1 MEMRHLGNSG
11 LEVSV
16 IGLGCNNFGRRLDEK
31 QTATVVSAAVD
42 AGITLFDTAD
52 LYGEDGSSETYLGKA
67 LKGHRNQVVI
77 ATKFGGPMG
86 KLPMQKGGS
95 RQHIFQAVEDSLRR
109 LNTDYIDLYQ
119 VHFPDLDTPLEET
132 MRALDDLVTQ
142 GKVRYLGHS
151 NFTGW
156 MIAHA
161 HHIAARDALT
171 PFISAQ
177 NHYHLLNRE
186 VEPDVQP
193 ACTKFGLGILPYF
206 PLASGLLTGKYRK
219 GQVHPEGT
227 RLSSG
232 PMAERILTDINIDK
246 AELLFEWAEARG
258 HNLLEL
264 AFSWLAQ
271 QPAVSSVIAGATN
284 IDQISANVNAANW
297 VLTPEELKEIE
308 KLLGNIS

>member
-52 LYGEDGSSETYLGKA
+52 LYGENGTSETYLGKA
-67 LKGHRNQVVI
+67 LKGHRDHVVI

-86 KLPMQKGGS
+86 QLPMQKGGS

-119 VHFPDLDTPLEET
+119 MHFPDLNTPLEET
-132 MRALDDLVTQ
+132 MRALDDLVRQ

-151 NFTGW
+151 NFSGW

-161 HHIAARDALT
+161 HHIAVRDALT

-246 AELLFEWAEARG
+246 AESLFEWAEARG
-258 HNLLEL
+258 HTLLEL

-284 IDQISANVNAANW
+284 TDQISANVNAANW

-308 KLLGNIS
+308 KLFENIS

>member
-52 LYGEDGSSETYLGKA
+52 LYGENGSSETYLGKA
-67 LKGHRNQVVI
+67 LKGHRDQVVI

-95 RQHIFQAVEDSLRR
+95 RQHVFQAVEDSLRR

-119 VHFPDLDTPLEET
+119 IHFPDLDTPLEET

-193 ACTKFGLGILPYF
+193 ACGKFGLGILPYF

-258 HNLLEL
+258 HSLLEL

-297 VLTPEELKEIE
+297 ILTPEELKEIE

>member
-52 LYGEDGSSETYLGKA
+52 LYGENGTSETYLGKA
-67 LKGHRNQVVI
+67 LKGQRDQVVI

-86 KLPMQKGGS
+86 QLPMQKGGS

-119 VHFPDLDTPLEET
+119 MHFPYLNTPLEET
-132 MRALDDLVTQ
+132 MRALDELVRE

-151 NFTGW
+151 NFSGW

-161 HHIAARDALT
+161 HHIAVRDALT

-177 NHYHLLNRE
+177 NHFHLLNRE

-246 AELLFEWAEARG
+246 AESLFEWAEARG
-258 HNLLEL
+258 HTLLEL

-284 IDQISANVNAANW
+284 TDQISANVNAANW
-297 VLTPEELKEIE
+297 VLTSEELEEIE
-308 KLLGNIS
+308 KLLGNSS

>member
-52 LYGEDGSSETYLGKA
+52 LYGENGTSETYLGKA
-67 LKGHRNQVVI
+67 LKGHRDQVVI

-86 KLPMQKGGS
+86 QLPMQKGGS

-119 VHFPDLDTPLEET
+119 MHFPDLNTPLEET
-132 MRALDDLVTQ
+132 MRALDDLVRQ

-151 NFTGW
+151 NFSGW

-161 HHIAARDALT
+161 HHIAVRDALT

-193 ACTKFGLGILPYF
+193 ACKKFGLGILPYF

-246 AELLFEWAEARG
+246 AESLFEWAEARG
-258 HNLLEL
+258 HTLLEL

-284 IDQISANVNAANW
+284 TDQISANVNAANW

-308 KLLGNIS
+308 KLFENIS

>member
-52 LYGEDGSSETYLGKA
+52 LYGENGTSETYLGKA
-67 LKGHRNQVVI
+67 LKGHRDQVVI

-86 KLPMQKGGS
+86 QLPMQKGGS

-119 VHFPDLDTPLEET
+119 MHFPDLNTPLEET
-132 MRALDDLVTQ
+132 MRALDDLVRQ

-151 NFTGW
+151 NFSGW

-161 HHIAARDALT
+161 HHIAVRDALT

-246 AELLFEWAEARG
+246 AESLFEWAEARG
-258 HNLLEL
+258 HTLLEL

-284 IDQISANVNAANW
+284 TDQISANVNAANW
-297 VLTPEELKEIE
+297 VLTSEELEEIE
-308 KLLGNIS
+308 KMLGNSS

>member
-52 LYGEDGSSETYLGKA
+52 LYGENGTSETYLGKA
-67 LKGHRNQVVI
+67 LKGHRDQVVI

-86 KLPMQKGGS
+86 QLPMQKGGS

-119 VHFPDLDTPLEET
+119 MHFPDLNTPLEET
-132 MRALDDLVTQ
+132 MRALDDLVRQ

-151 NFTGW
+151 NFSGW

-161 HHIAARDALT
+161 HHIAVRDALT

-193 ACTKFGLGILPYF
+193 ACKKFGLGILPYF

-246 AELLFEWAEARG
+246 AESLFEWAEARG
-258 HNLLEL
+258 HTLLEL

-284 IDQISANVNAANW
+284 TDQISANVNAANW
-297 VLTPEELKEIE
+297 VLTSEELEEIE
-308 KLLGNIS
+308 KLLGNSS

>member
-52 LYGEDGSSETYLGKA
+52 LYGENGTSETYLGKS
-67 LKGHRNQVVI
+67 LKGHRDQVVI

-86 KLPMQKGGS
+86 QLPMQKGGS

-119 VHFPDLDTPLEET
+119 MHFPDLNTPLEET
-132 MRALDDLVTQ
+132 MRALDDLVRQ

-151 NFTGW
+151 NFSGW

-161 HHIAARDALT
+161 HHIAVRDALT

-246 AELLFEWAEARG
+246 AESLFEWAEARG
-258 HNLLEL
+258 HTLLEL

-284 IDQISANVNAANW
+284 TDQISANVNAANW
-297 VLTPEELKEIE
+297 VLTSEELEEIE
-308 KLLGNIS
+308 KLLGNSS

>member
-52 LYGEDGSSETYLGKA
+52 LYGENGTSETYLGKA
-67 LKGHRNQVVI
+67 LKGHRDQVVI

-86 KLPMQKGGS
+86 QLPMQKGGS

-119 VHFPDLDTPLEET
+119 MHFPDLNTPLEET
-132 MRALDDLVTQ
+132 MRALDDLVRQ

-151 NFTGW
+151 NFSGW

-161 HHIAARDALT
+161 HHIAVRDALT

-219 GQVHPEGT
+219 GKVHPEGT

-246 AELLFEWAEARG
+246 AESLFEWAEARG
-258 HNLLEL
+258 HTLLEL

-284 IDQISANVNAANW
+284 TDQISANVNAANW
-297 VLTPEELKEIE
+297 VLTSEELEEIE
-308 KLLGNIS
+308 KLLGNSS

>member
-52 LYGEDGSSETYLGKA
+52 LYGENGTSETYLGKA
-67 LKGHRNQVVI
+67 LKGHRDQVVI

-86 KLPMQKGGS
+86 QLPMQKGGS

-119 VHFPDLDTPLEET
+119 MHFPDLNTPLEET
-132 MRALDDLVTQ
+132 MRALDDLVRE

-151 NFTGW
+151 NFSGW

-161 HHIAARDALT
+161 HHIAVRDALT

-246 AELLFEWAEARG
+246 AESLFEWAEARG
-258 HNLLEL
+258 HTLLEL

-284 IDQISANVNAANW
+284 ADQISANVNAANW
-297 VLTPEELKEIE
+297 VLTSEELEEIE
-308 KLLGNIS
+308 KLLGNSS

>member
-52 LYGEDGSSETYLGKA
+52 LYGENGTSETYLGKA
-67 LKGHRNQVVI
+67 LKGHRDQVVI

-86 KLPMQKGGS
+86 QLPMQKGGS

-119 VHFPDLDTPLEET
+119 MHFPDLNTPLEET
-132 MRALDDLVTQ
+132 MRALDDLVRQ

-151 NFTGW
+151 NFSGW

-161 HHIAARDALT
+161 HHIAVRDALT

-246 AELLFEWAEARG
+246 AESLFDWAEARG
-258 HNLLEL
+258 HTLLEL

-284 IDQISANVNAANW
+284 TDQISANVNAANW
-297 VLTPEELKEIE
+297 VLTSEELEEIE
-308 KLLGNIS
+308 KLLGNSS

>member
-16 IGLGCNNFGRRLDEK
+16 IGLGCNNFGRRLDEN

-52 LYGEDGSSETYLGKA
+52 LYGENGTSETYLGKA
-67 LKGHRNQVVI
+67 LKGHRDQVVI

-86 KLPMQKGGS
+86 QLPMQKGGS

-119 VHFPDLDTPLEET
+119 MHFPDLNTPIEET
-132 MRALDDLVTQ
+132 MRALDDLVRQ

-151 NFTGW
+151 NFSGW

-161 HHIAARDALT
+161 HHIAVRDALT

-246 AELLFEWAEARG
+246 AESLFEWAEARG
-258 HNLLEL
+258 HTLLEL

-284 IDQISANVNAANW
+284 TDQISANVNAANW
-297 VLTPEELKEIE
+297 VLTSEELEEIE
-308 KLLGNIS
+308 KLLGNSS

>member
-11 LEVSV
+11 LEISV

-31 QTATVVSAAVD
+31 QTATVVNAAVD

-52 LYGEDGSSETYLGKA
+52 LYGENGSSETYLGKA
-67 LKGHRNQVVI
+67 LKGRRDQVVI

-109 LNTDYIDLYQ
+109 LDTDYIDLYQ
-119 VHFPDLDTPLEET
+119 IHFPDLDTPLEET

-151 NFTGW
+151 NFSGW

-161 HHIAARDALT
+161 HHIAVRDALT

-193 ACTKFGLGILPYF
+193 ACAKFGLGILPYF

-232 PMAERILTDINIDK
+232 PMAERILTDDNIDK
-246 AELLFEWAEARG
+246 AESLWEWSEARG
-258 HNLLEL
+258 HTLLEL

-284 IDQISANVNAANW
+284 VDQISANVSAANW
-297 VLTPEELKEIE
+297 ILTPEELKEIE
-308 KLLGNIS
+308 ELLGNTS

>member
-67 LKGHRNQVVI
+67 LKGHRDQVVI

>member
-42 AGITLFDTAD
+42 AGIILFDTAD
-52 LYGEDGSSETYLGKA
+52 LYGENGTSETYLGKA
-67 LKGHRNQVVI
+67 LKGHRDQVVI

-86 KLPMQKGGS
+86 QLPMQKGGS

-119 VHFPDLDTPLEET
+119 MHFPDLNTPLEET
-132 MRALDDLVTQ
+132 MRALDDLVRQ

-151 NFTGW
+151 NFSGW

-161 HHIAARDALT
+161 HHIAVRDALT

-246 AELLFEWAEARG
+246 AESLFEWAEARG
-258 HNLLEL
+258 HTLLEL

-284 IDQISANVNAANW
+284 TDQISANVNAANW
-297 VLTPEELKEIE
+297 VLTSEELEEIE
-308 KLLGNIS
+308 KLLGNSS

>member
-31 QTATVVSAAVD
+31 QTASVVSGAVD

-52 LYGEDGSSETYLGKA
+52 LYGENGTSETYLGKA
-67 LKGHRNQVVI
+67 LKGHRDQVVI

-86 KLPMQKGGS
+86 QLPMQKGGS

-119 VHFPDLDTPLEET
+119 MHFPDLNTPLEET
-132 MRALDDLVTQ
+132 MRALDDLVRQ

-151 NFTGW
+151 NFSGW

-161 HHIAARDALT
+161 HHIAVRDALT

-246 AELLFEWAEARG
+246 AESLFEWAEARG
-258 HNLLEL
+258 HTLLEL

-284 IDQISANVNAANW
+284 TDQISANVNAANW
-297 VLTPEELKEIE
+297 VLTSEELEEIE
-308 KLLGNIS
+308 KLLGNSS

>member
-11 LEVSV
+11 LEISV

-42 AGITLFDTAD
+42 AGITFFDTAD
-52 LYGEDGSSETYLGKA
+52 LYGENGSSETYLGKA
-67 LKGHRNQVVI
+67 LKGRRDQVVI

-109 LNTDYIDLYQ
+109 LDTDYIDLYQ
-119 VHFPDLDTPLEET
+119 IHFPDLDTPLEET

-151 NFTGW
+151 NFSGW

-161 HHIAARDALT
+161 HHIAVRDALT

-193 ACTKFGLGILPYF
+193 ACAKFGLGILPYF

-232 PMAERILTDINIDK
+232 PMAERILTDDNIDK
-246 AELLFEWAEARG
+246 AESLWEWSEARG
-258 HNLLEL
+258 HTLLEL

-284 IDQISANVNAANW
+284 VDQISANVSAANW
-297 VLTPEELKEIE
+297 ILTPEELKEIE
-308 KLLGNIS
+308 ELLGNTS

>member
-52 LYGEDGSSETYLGKA
+52 LYGENGTSETYLGKA
-67 LKGHRNQVVI
+67 LKGHRDQVVI

-86 KLPMQKGGS
+86 QLPMQKGGS

-119 VHFPDLDTPLEET
+119 MHFPDLNTPLEET
-132 MRALDDLVTQ
+132 MRALDDLVRQ

-151 NFTGW
+151 NFSGW

-161 HHIAARDALT
+161 HHIAVRDALT

-246 AELLFEWAEARG
+246 AESLFEWAEARG
-258 HNLLEL
+258 HTLLEL

-284 IDQISANVNAANW
+284 TDQISANVNAANW

-308 KLLGNIS
+308 KLFENIS

>member
-52 LYGEDGSSETYLGKA
+52 LYGENGTSETYLGKA
-67 LKGHRNQVVI
+67 LKGHRDQVVI

-86 KLPMQKGGS
+86 QLPMQKGGS

-119 VHFPDLDTPLEET
+119 MHFPDLNTPLEET
-132 MRALDDLVTQ
+132 MRALDDLVSQ

-151 NFTGW
+151 NFSGW

-161 HHIAARDALT
+161 HHIAVRDALT

-246 AELLFEWAEARG
+246 AESLFEWAEARG
-258 HNLLEL
+258 HTLLEL

-284 IDQISANVNAANW
+284 TDQISANVNAANW
-297 VLTPEELKEIE
+297 VLTSEELEEIE
-308 KLLGNIS
+308 KLLGNSS

>member
-16 IGLGCNNFGRRLDEK
+16 IGLGCNNFGRRLDEN
-31 QTATVVSAAVD
+31 QTETGESAAVD

-52 LYGEDGSSETYLGKA
+52 LYGENGTSETYLGKA
-67 LKGHRNQVVI
+67 LKGHRDQVVI

-86 KLPMQKGGS
+86 QLPMQKGGS

-119 VHFPDLDTPLEET
+119 MHFPDLNTPLEET
-132 MRALDDLVTQ
+132 MRALDDLVRQ

-151 NFTGW
+151 NFSGW

-161 HHIAARDALT
+161 HHIAVRDALT

-246 AELLFEWAEARG
+246 AESLFEWAEARG
-258 HNLLEL
+258 HTLLEL

-284 IDQISANVNAANW
+284 TDQISANVNAANW
-297 VLTPEELKEIE
+297 VLTSEELEEIE
-308 KLLGNIS
+308 KLLGNSS

>member
-52 LYGEDGSSETYLGKA
+52 LYGENGTSETYLGKA
-67 LKGHRNQVVI
+67 LKGHRDQVVI
-77 ATKFGGPMG
+77 ATNFGGPMG
-86 KLPMQKGGS
+86 QLPMQKGGS

-119 VHFPDLDTPLEET
+119 MHFPDLNTPLEET
-132 MRALDDLVTQ
+132 MRALDDLVRQ

-151 NFTGW
+151 NFSGW

-161 HHIAARDALT
+161 HHIAVRDALT

-246 AELLFEWAEARG
+246 AESLFEWAEARG
-258 HNLLEL
+258 HTLLEL

-284 IDQISANVNAANW
+284 ADQISANVNAANW
-297 VLTPEELKEIE
+297 VLTSEELEEIE
-308 KLLGNIS
+308 KLLGNSS

>member
-1 MEMRHLGNSG
+1 MEIRHLGNSG
-11 LEVSV
+11 LEISV

-42 AGITLFDTAD
+42 AGITFFDTAD
-52 LYGEDGSSETYLGKA
+52 LYGENGSSETYLGKA
-67 LKGHRNQVVI
+67 LKGRRDQVVI

-109 LNTDYIDLYQ
+109 LDTDYIDLYQ
-119 VHFPDLDTPLEET
+119 LHFPDLDTPLEET

-142 GKVRYLGHS
+142 GKIRYLGHS
-151 NFTGW
+151 NFSGW

-161 HHIAARDALT
+161 HHIAVRDALT

-232 PMAERILTDINIDK
+232 PMAERILTDANIDK
-246 AELLFEWAEARG
+246 AESLWEWSEARG
-258 HNLLEL
+258 HTLLEL

-284 IDQISANVNAANW
+284 VDQISANVSAANW
-297 VLTPEELKEIE
+297 ILTPEELKEIE
-308 KLLGNIS
+308 ELLGNTS

>member
-1 MEMRHLGNSG
+1 
-11 LEVSV
+11 
-16 IGLGCNNFGRRLDEK
+16 
-31 QTATVVSAAVD
+31 
-42 AGITLFDTAD
+42 
-52 LYGEDGSSETYLGKA
+52 
-67 LKGHRNQVVI
+67 
-77 ATKFGGPMG
+77 
-86 KLPMQKGGS
+86 MQKGGS

-109 LNTDYIDLYQ
+109 LKTDYIDLYQ
-119 VHFPDLDTPLEET
+119 IHFPDLDTPLEET
-132 MRALDDLVTQ
+132 MRALNDLVTQ

-161 HHIAARDALT
+161 HHIAVRDALT

-193 ACTKFGLGILPYF
+193 ACEKFGLGILPYF

-258 HNLLEL
+258 HSLLEL

-297 VLTPEELKEIE
+297 ILTPEELKEIE

>member
-52 LYGEDGSSETYLGKA
+52 LYGENGTSETYLGKA
-67 LKGHRNQVVI
+67 LKGHRDQVVI

-86 KLPMQKGGS
+86 QLPMQKGGS

-119 VHFPDLDTPLEET
+119 MHFPDLNTPLEET
-132 MRALDDLVTQ
+132 MRALDDLVRQ

-151 NFTGW
+151 NFSGW

-161 HHIAARDALT
+161 HHIAVRDALT

-246 AELLFEWAEARG
+246 AESLFEWAEARG
-258 HNLLEL
+258 HTLLEL

-284 IDQISANVNAANW
+284 TDQISANVNAANW
-297 VLTPEELKEIE
+297 VLTSEELEEIE
-308 KLLGNIS
+308 KLLGNSS

>member
-52 LYGEDGSSETYLGKA
+52 LYGENGTSETYLGKA
-67 LKGHRNQVVI
+67 LKGHRDEVVI

-119 VHFPDLDTPLEET
+119 MHFPDLDTPLEET
-132 MRALDDLVTQ
+132 MRALDDLVRQ

-151 NFTGW
+151 NFSGW

-161 HHIAARDALT
+161 HHIAVRDALT

-219 GQVHPEGT
+219 GKVHPEGT

-246 AELLFEWAEARG
+246 AESLFEWAEARG
-258 HNLLEL
+258 HTLLEL

-284 IDQISANVNAANW
+284 TDQISANVNAANW
-297 VLTPEELKEIE
+297 VLTSEELEEIE
-308 KLLGNIS
+308 KLLGNSS

>member
-52 LYGEDGSSETYLGKA
+52 LYGENGTSETYLGKA
-67 LKGHRNQVVI
+67 LKGHRDQVVI

-86 KLPMQKGGS
+86 QLPMQKGGS

-119 VHFPDLDTPLEET
+119 MHFPDLDTPLEET
-132 MRALDDLVTQ
+132 MRALDDLVRQ

-151 NFTGW
+151 NFSGW

-161 HHIAARDALT
+161 HHIAVRDALT

-246 AELLFEWAEARG
+246 AESLFEWAEARG
-258 HNLLEL
+258 HTLLEL

-284 IDQISANVNAANW
+284 ADQISANVNAANW
-297 VLTPEELKEIE
+297 VLTSEELEEIE
-308 KLLGNIS
+308 KLLGNSS

>member
-52 LYGEDGSSETYLGKA
+52 LYGENGTSETYLGKA
-67 LKGHRNQVVI
+67 LKGHRDQVVI

-86 KLPMQKGGS
+86 QLPMQKGGS

-119 VHFPDLDTPLEET
+119 MHFPDLNTPLEET
-132 MRALDDLVTQ
+132 MRARDDLVRQ

-151 NFTGW
+151 NFSGW

-161 HHIAARDALT
+161 HHIAVRDALT

-246 AELLFEWAEARG
+246 AESLFEWAEARG
-258 HNLLEL
+258 HTLLEL

-284 IDQISANVNAANW
+284 TDQISANVNAANW
-297 VLTPEELKEIE
+297 VLTSEELEEIE
-308 KLLGNIS
+308 KLLGNSS

>member
-52 LYGEDGSSETYLGKA
+52 LYGEDGTSETYLGKA
-67 LKGHRNQVVI
+67 LKGHRDQVVI

-86 KLPMQKGGS
+86 QLPMQKGGS

-119 VHFPDLDTPLEET
+119 MHFPDLNTPLEET
-132 MRALDDLVTQ
+132 MRALDDLVRQ

-151 NFTGW
+151 NFSGW

-161 HHIAARDALT
+161 HHIAVRDALT

-193 ACTKFGLGILPYF
+193 ACKKFGLGILPYF

-246 AELLFEWAEARG
+246 AESLFEWAEARG
-258 HNLLEL
+258 HTLLEL

-284 IDQISANVNAANW
+284 TDQISANVNAANW

-308 KLLGNIS
+308 KLFENIS

>member
-52 LYGEDGSSETYLGKA
+52 LYGENGTSETYLGKA
-67 LKGHRNQVVI
+67 LKGHRDQVVI

-86 KLPMQKGGS
+86 QLPMQKGGS

-119 VHFPDLDTPLEET
+119 MHFPDLNTPLEET
-132 MRALDDLVTQ
+132 MRALDDLVRQ

-151 NFTGW
+151 NFSGW

-161 HHIAARDALT
+161 HHIAVRDALT

-246 AELLFEWAEARG
+246 AESLFEWAEARG
-258 HNLLEL
+258 HTLLEL

-284 IDQISANVNAANW
+284 TDQISANVNAANW
-297 VLTPEELKEIE
+297 VLTLEELEEIE
-308 KLLGNIS
+308 KLLGNSS

>member
-52 LYGEDGSSETYLGKA
+52 LYGENGTSETYLGKA
-67 LKGHRNQVVI
+67 LKGHRDQVVI

-86 KLPMQKGGS
+86 QLPMQKGGS

-119 VHFPDLDTPLEET
+119 MHFPDLNTPLEET
-132 MRALDDLVTQ
+132 MRALDDLVRE

-151 NFTGW
+151 NFSGW

-161 HHIAARDALT
+161 HHIAVRDALT

-246 AELLFEWAEARG
+246 AESLFEWAEARG
-258 HNLLEL
+258 HTLLEL

-284 IDQISANVNAANW
+284 TDQISANVNAANW
-297 VLTPEELKEIE
+297 VLTSEELEEIE
-308 KLLGNIS
+308 KLLGNSS

>member
-1 MEMRHLGNSG
+1 M
-11 LEVSV
+11 
-16 IGLGCNNFGRRLDEK
+16 
-31 QTATVVSAAVD
+31 SAAVD

-52 LYGEDGSSETYLGKA
+52 LYGENGTSETYLGKA
-67 LKGHRNQVVI
+67 LKGHRDQVVI

-86 KLPMQKGGS
+86 QLPMQKGGS

-119 VHFPDLDTPLEET
+119 MHFPDLNTPLEET
-132 MRALDDLVTQ
+132 MRALDDLVRQ

-151 NFTGW
+151 NFSGW

-161 HHIAARDALT
+161 HHIAVRDALT

-246 AELLFEWAEARG
+246 AESLFDWAEARG
-258 HNLLEL
+258 HTLLEL

-284 IDQISANVNAANW
+284 TDQISANVNAANW
-297 VLTPEELKEIE
+297 VLTSEELEEIE
-308 KLLGNIS
+308 KLLGNSS

>member
-67 LKGHRNQVVI
+67 LKGHRDQVVI

-258 HNLLEL
+258 HSLLEL

-271 QPAVSSVIAGATN
+271 RPAVSSVIAGATN

>member
-52 LYGEDGSSETYLGKA
+52 LYGENGTSETYLGKA
-67 LKGHRNQVVI
+67 LKGHRDQVVI

-86 KLPMQKGGS
+86 QLPMQKGGS

-119 VHFPDLDTPLEET
+119 MHFPDLNTPLEET
-132 MRALDDLVTQ
+132 MRALDDLVRQ

-151 NFTGW
+151 NFSGW
-156 MIAHA
+156 MIAAA
-161 HHIAARDALT
+161 HHIAVRDALT

-246 AELLFEWAEARG
+246 AESLFEWAEARG
-258 HNLLEL
+258 HTLLEL

-284 IDQISANVNAANW
+284 TDQISANVNAANW
-297 VLTPEELKEIE
+297 VLTSEELEEIE
-308 KLLGNIS
+308 KLLGNSS

>member
-52 LYGEDGSSETYLGKA
+52 LYGENGTSETYLGKA
-67 LKGHRNQVVI
+67 LKGHRDQVVI

-86 KLPMQKGGS
+86 QLPMQKGGS

-119 VHFPDLDTPLEET
+119 MHFPDLNTPLEET
-132 MRALDDLVTQ
+132 MRALDDLVRQ

-151 NFTGW
+151 NFSGW

-161 HHIAARDALT
+161 HHIAVRDALT

-232 PMAERILTDINIDK
+232 PMAERILTDIKIDK
-246 AELLFEWAEARG
+246 AESLFDWAEARG
-258 HNLLEL
+258 HTLLEL

-284 IDQISANVNAANW
+284 TDQISANVNAANW
-297 VLTPEELKEIE
+297 VLTSEELEEIE
-308 KLLGNIS
+308 KLLGNSS

>member
-52 LYGEDGSSETYLGKA
+52 LYGENGTSETYLGKA
-67 LKGHRNQVVI
+67 LKGHRDEVVI

-119 VHFPDLDTPLEET
+119 MHFPDLDTPLEET
-132 MRALDDLVTQ
+132 MRALDDLVRQ

-151 NFTGW
+151 NFSGW

-161 HHIAARDALT
+161 HHIAVRDALT

-246 AELLFEWAEARG
+246 AESLFEWAEARG
-258 HNLLEL
+258 HTLLEL

-284 IDQISANVNAANW
+284 TDQISANVNAANW
-297 VLTPEELKEIE
+297 VLTSEELEEIE
-308 KLLGNIS
+308 KLLGNSS

>member
-1 MEMRHLGNSG
+1 MKTRYLGESG

-16 IGLGCNNFGRRLDEK
+16 IGLGCNNFGGRLDESR
-31 QTATVVSAAVD
+31 TETVVSAAID
-42 AGITLFDTAD
+42 SGITLFDTAD
-52 LYGEDGSSETYLGKA
+52 IYGGDGRSEIFLGKA
-67 LKGHRNQVVI
+67 LKGRRDEVVI

-86 KLPMQKGGS
+86 ELPMQKGGS
-95 RQHIFQAVEDSLRR
+95 RRYIFNAVEDSLRR
-109 LNTDYIDLYQ
+109 LDTDYIDLYQ
-119 VHFPDLDTPLEET
+119 MHFPDLNTPLDET
-132 MRALDDLVTQ
+132 MRALDDLVKA
-142 GKVRYLGHS
+142 GKVRYVGHS

-161 HHIAARDALT
+161 HHLAREYSLN

-219 GQVHPEGT
+219 GQPRPEGA
-227 RLSSG
+227 RLTSG
-232 PMAERILTDINIDK
+232 PMADRMLTDQNMDK
-246 AELLFEWAEARG
+246 AELLLDWSESRG
-258 HNLLEL
+258 HSLLEL

-271 QPAVSSVIAGATN
+271 QPAVASVIAGATSVE
-284 IDQISANVNAANW
+284 QIEANVDAANW
-297 VLTPEELKEIE
+297 ILTSDELAEIE
-308 KLLGNIS
+308 NMLR

>member
-52 LYGEDGSSETYLGKA
+52 LYGENGTSETYLGKA
-67 LKGHRNQVVI
+67 LKGHRDQVVI

-86 KLPMQKGGS
+86 QLPMQKGGS

-119 VHFPDLDTPLEET
+119 MHFPDLNTPIEET
-132 MRALDDLVTQ
+132 MRALDDLVRQ

-151 NFTGW
+151 NFSGW

-161 HHIAARDALT
+161 HHIAVRDALT

-246 AELLFEWAEARG
+246 AESLFEWAEARG
-258 HNLLEL
+258 HTLLEL

-284 IDQISANVNAANW
+284 TDQISANVNAANW
-297 VLTPEELKEIE
+297 VLTSEELEEIE
-308 KLLGNIS
+308 KLLGNSS

>member
-1 MEMRHLGNSG
+1 ME
-11 LEVSV
+11 
-16 IGLGCNNFGRRLDEK
+16 K
-31 QTATVVSAAVD
+31 VV
-42 AGITLFDTAD
+42 
-52 LYGEDGSSETYLGKA
+52 
-67 LKGHRNQVVI
+67 
-77 ATKFGGPMG
+77 
-86 KLPMQKGGS
+86 
-95 RQHIFQAVEDSLRR
+95 FQAVEDSLRR

-119 VHFPDLDTPLEET
+119 MHFPDLDTPLEET
-132 MRALDDLVTQ
+132 MRALDDLVRQ

-151 NFTGW
+151 NFSGW

-161 HHIAARDALT
+161 HHIAVRDALT

-246 AELLFEWAEARG
+246 AESLFEWAEARG
-258 HNLLEL
+258 HTLLEL

-284 IDQISANVNAANW
+284 TDQISANVNAANW
-297 VLTPEELKEIE
+297 VLTSEELEEIE
-308 KLLGNIS
+308 KLLGNSS